1 MYLDRD
7 LQFDWL
13 TYIFPSGGRPAKFV
27 DTHISFELIFIMHL
41 KSTLHMK
48 AAKTIIDADHNAVT
62 EAQKHLAQ
70 ALSVISYT
78 DTVLISRWMPDNPAL
93 ERPWETR
100 TEYVGFLAAFF
111 EASAQQMFAT
121 KALLTGS
128 SLAGRLC
135 LAVAEKMRAVVV
147 RAPRLGVE
155 SFVAHA
161 AIQRDF
167 YYGLSYKLRAE
178 IYLYKTETGMA
189 IACCN
194 FGQVTYFSIFI
205 YFYIIL

>member
-1 MYLDRD
+1 
-7 LQFDWL
+7 
-13 TYIFPSGGRPAKFV
+13 
-27 DTHISFELIFIMHL
+27 
-41 KSTLHMK
+41 MK

-62 EAQKHLAQ
+62 EAQKHIAQ
-70 ALSVISYT
+70 AFSVMSYAESS
-78 DTVLISRWMPDNPAL
+78 LISKWMPDNPAL

-100 TEYVGFLAAFF
+100 AEYVGFLSAFF

-121 KALLTGS
+121 KALLTSS

-135 LAVAEKMRAVVV
+135 LAVAEKMRAAII
-147 RAPRLGVE
+147 RAPRSGVE

-167 YYGLSYKLRAE
+167 YYSLSYKLRAE
-178 IYLYKTETGMA
+178 IYLNKTETGMA

-194 FGQVTYFSIFI
+194 FGLVSFCLLFMCSK
-205 YFYIIL
+205 